1 MLFFPNVQ
9 LHSEQTV
16 KNGFFFSFFS
26 KTIEIAEQICKP
38 TPQLSLSIQ
47 TFKFNFKS
55 KEVPGTITKPRHQK
69 MISWSSVLE
78 KLKYTT
84 FDFSGALMPLH
95 LGKAAP
101 VFKLQRPTLN
111 LAHSASADTFI
122 KVQTAEN
129 KT

>member
-1 MLFFPNVQ
+1 MFNFTRNKQ
-9 LHSEQTV
+9 L
-16 KNGFFFSFFS
+16 KMAFFFSFFS
-26 KTIEIAEQICKP
+26 KTIEISEQICKP

-84 FDFSGALMPLH
+84 FDFSGA
-95 LGKAAP
+95 
-101 VFKLQRPTLN
+101 
-111 LAHSASADTFI
+111 
-122 KVQTAEN
+122 
-129 KT
+129 